1 MKLSDQAAALFL
13 SKTVTAGL
21 VFILGPILVRYLTQ
35 AEYGTFLQVNL
46 LTTFVVTAAPIG
58 LSQSFAYFVP
68 RLGAGKHYQFVV
80 RTLTLLA
87 GMGVIGAVAIFV
99 GRNYL
104 GDWMNNA
111 NLAMLAPYIG
121 ALIVA
126 TIISD
131 TTETIFL
138 SEKRGSLVATILPI
152 KAVARLAAILIPLL
166 TGAGLTGV
174 FLGLS
179 AALFSEAGILYGYY
193 VYKCRSHEPNVE
205 SVELKEQFTYC
216 LPIGAALVVASV
228 GGSVDM
234 FVVSTLFDSAHYAVY
249 ARGAF
254 DLPLVG
260 IIPAMLFDLLAPRFV
275 EQWFAGKKEEI
286 AGLLRESVRRIA
298 LIFYPIMCLTFVLA
312 HQIITFLF
320 TDNYSASVPVF
331 RIYVLMMLFHM
342 GYMVVV
348 FRASGNTTESLKV
361 AALKVVLVAILST
374 AFLKMLGVIEGA
386 VIGVVLANVLT
397 RLYIVRRA
405 SRELGVSISTLIPW
419 SDLGKTLLL
428 SATVAALI
436 APVIWW
442 DAPKWLILIAG
453 SSLFGLVFVVAA
465 FYLKRLSEGDKVI
478 ILRWVSY
485 VTPSAFMR
493 MRRQPL

>member
-68 RLGAGKHYQFVV
+68 RLGTGKHYQFVV

-87 GMGVIGAVAIFV
+87 GMGIIGAVAIFV

-179 AALFSEAGILYGYY
+179 AALFSEAAILYGYY
-193 VYKCRSHEPNVE
+193 VIKCRSHKPNPE
-205 SVELKEQFTYC
+205 AVELKEQFTYC

-234 FVVSTLFDSAHYAVY
+234 FVVMPSMQGEHSICRWWVLSQRCCLICWRRGLSSNGLRGRKKKLPGFCGNLFDVSPSFFTQLCAS
-249 ARGAF
+249 
-254 DLPLVG
+254 PLSWPTRSSHFSSRTITRPVS
-260 IIPAMLFDLLAPRFV
+260 LSFV
-275 EQWFAGKKEEI
+275 
-286 AGLLRESVRRIA
+286 
-298 LIFYPIMCLTFVLA
+298 
-312 HQIITFLF
+312 
-320 TDNYSASVPVF
+320 
-331 RIYVLMMLFHM
+331 
-342 GYMVVV
+342 
-348 FRASGNTTESLKV
+348 
-361 AALKVVLVAILST
+361 ST
-374 AFLKMLGVIEGA
+374 C
-386 VIGVVLANVLT
+386 
-397 RLYIVRRA
+397 
-405 SRELGVSISTLIPW
+405 
-419 SDLGKTLLL
+419 
-428 SATVAALI
+428 
-436 APVIWW
+436 
-442 DAPKWLILIAG
+442 
-453 SSLFGLVFVVAA
+453 
-465 FYLKRLSEGDKVI
+465 
-478 ILRWVSY
+478 
-485 VTPSAFMR
+485 
-493 MRRQPL
+493 